1 MDTFVLIP
9 LAFLMA
15 GSVAII
21 LTIYLS

>member
-9 LAFLMA
+9 LVFLMA

>member
-1 MDTFVLIP
+1 MDAFVLIP